1 MAIAHRP
8 AQGAAAIGISLREF
22 WRQAKADPDFP
33 PLIHLSPRCT
43 VVRDEDLRAY
53 VEKKAIKAQ
62 KPADAQAVPA

>member
-22 WRQAKADPDFP
+22 WRQAKIDPDFP

-43 VVRDEDLRAY
+43 LVRDEDLRAY
-53 VEKKAIKAQ
+53 IERKASKVQ
-62 KPADAQAVPA
+62 KSAETLAVPA